1 MQLEE
6 TILVMKFF
14 FFLFIELGDLI
25 VDLAP
30 LLVHF
35 KIQLFLSFIEAHV
48 NSIFFLQIFR
58 WFLLL

>member
-14 FFLFIELGDLI
+14 LFLFIELGDLI

-35 KIQLFLSFIEAHV
+35 KI
-48 NSIFFLQIFR
+48 
-58 WFLLL
+58 